1 MDLIS
6 TIRTVPDFPHQGI
19 MFRDI
24 TTLLKDKD
32 ALAYCVDALYER
44 YKNERIDKVVGIE
57 SRGFILG
64 SAIAYKLGAG
74 FVPVR
79 KPNKLPAK
87 TIRREYKLEY
97 GTDAVEMHSDAIA
110 PGERVL
116 MQDDLLATG
125 GTMSAACSLVEE
137 LGGTIVSLSFIIEL
151 SFLHPRERLGNYD
164 IYSLVT
170 YDKE

>member
-1 MDLIS
+1 MNLFS
-6 TIRTVPDFPHQGI
+6 AIRTVPNFPTPGI

-32 ALAYCVDALYER
+32 ALAYCVDTLYER
-44 YKNERIDKVVGIE
+44 YKNEHIDKVVGIE

-64 SAIAYKLGAG
+64 AALAYKLGAG
-74 FVPVR
+74 FIPVR
-79 KPNKLPAK
+79 KPNKLPAEK
-87 TIRREYKLEY
+87 IRREYKLEY
-97 GTDAVEMHSDAIA
+97 GSDAVEMHADAVTR
-110 PGERVL
+110 GERVL

-151 SFLHPRERLGNYD
+151 SFLHPRERLNQYD
-164 IYSLVT
+164 IFSLVQ

>member
-1 MDLIS
+1 
-6 TIRTVPDFPHQGI
+6 

-32 ALAYCVDALYER
+32 ALAYCVDTLYDH
-44 YKNERIDKVVGIE
+44 YKNMRIDKVVGIE

-64 SAIAYKLGAG
+64 SALAYKLGAG

-87 TIRREYKLEY
+87 KIRREYQLEY
-97 GTDAVEMHSDAIA
+97 GVDAVEIHVDAIA
-110 PGERVL
+110 AGERVL

-125 GTMSAACSLVEE
+125 GTMAAACGLVEE
-137 LGGTIVSLSFIIEL
+137 LGGTIVGLSFLIEL
-151 SFLHPRERLGNYD
+151 SFLHPRERLNQYD
-164 IYSLVT
+164 IFSLVT